1 MSITIQIPTALRPY
15 AGGDAEVQVEAAT
28 VGEAL
33 QRLVARH
40 EALKRHL
47 FNEQG
52 RLRSFVNVF
61 LGDEDVRFLDGQATA
76 LPAGATLLLVPAIAG
91 GSR

>member
-1 MSITIQIPTALRPY
+1 MSITIQIPTALRQY
-15 AGGDAEVQVEAAT
+15 AGGNAEVQVEAST

-33 QRLVARH
+33 QTLTTRH
-40 EALKRHL
+40 DQLRKHL

-76 LPAGATLLLVPAIAG
+76 VPAGSSLLLVPAIAG